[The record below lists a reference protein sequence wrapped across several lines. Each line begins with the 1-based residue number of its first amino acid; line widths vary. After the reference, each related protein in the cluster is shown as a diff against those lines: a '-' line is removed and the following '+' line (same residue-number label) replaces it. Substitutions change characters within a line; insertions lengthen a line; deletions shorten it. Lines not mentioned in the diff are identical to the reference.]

1 MHRVTLYSKPDCH
14 LCDDAKLV
22 IERVRARHALELVVR
37 DIRDNAKDFANY
49 QFAIPVITVN
59 DREIARHRLDEAQ
72 LEAALASQ
80 IQIVLMA
87 KFPQAGKV
95 KTRLS
100 PTLSPAQAAKT
111 HEAFLKHL
119 GARLAKM
126 NLGEIVICFDPP
138 EAAAA
143 MRDLMND
150 VSRTFVPQVAGDL
163 TARLCG
169 FGNASSTTLF
179 LGGDSPDLPER
190 FVRRT
195 VDLLHENDL
204 VIGPTDD
211 GGYWCLGLDSR
222 VNRPELLRGIEWSS
236 GREFDQ
242 TLERAR
248 SLGYNVGL
256 ADQWDDVDRPE
267 DLTRLLDRL
276 QKSTD
281 TSDREL
287 LTRLKFLPAGVWP

>member
-1 MHRVTLYSKPDCH
+1 MID
-14 LCDDAKLV
+14 
-22 IERVRARHALELVVR
+22 RVRARHAFELVIR

-49 QFAIPVITVN
+49 QFAIPLIMLN

-72 LEAALASQ
+72 LEAAMASR

-87 KFPQAGKV
+87 KFPHAGKV
-95 KTRLS
+95 KTRLT
-100 PTLSPAQAAKT
+100 PALSPEQAAKT
-111 HEAFLKHL
+111 HETFLEHFA
-119 GARLAKM
+119 ARLAAM
-126 NLGEIVICFDPP
+126 SLGEMVICFDPP
-138 EAAAA
+138 QSAAA
-143 MRDLMND
+143 MKDLLSD
-150 VSRTFVPQVAGDL
+150 VSQSFVPQVAGDL

-169 FGNASSTTLF
+169 FNNASSSTLF
-179 LGGDSPDLPER
+179 FGVDSPDLPER
-190 FVRRT
+190 FIGRAAA
-195 VDLLHENDL
+195 LLLAHDV

-211 GGYWCLGLDSR
+211 GGYWCLGLNSR
-222 VNRPELLRGIEWSS
+222 VNRAELLRGIDWSS

-256 ADQWDDVDRPE
+256 ADWWDDVDRPD
-267 DLTRLLDRL
+267 DLTRLLGRL
-276 QKSTD
+276 QTSPD